1 MPTTKKGLVLV
12 IKLLLHSFERHQN
25 FYKPET
31 KVLSKTIIYNTLSER
46 DVSTYIKK
54 KTENKI
60 YLTAKIKMIS
70 RLLNL
75 NNIPSR
81 D

>member
-1 MPTTKKGLVLV
+1 MPTAKKGLVLE
-12 IKLLLHSFERHQN
+12 IKLLVHNFERHQN

-54 KTENKI
+54 KKQNLFNSENKDDLKVI
-60 YLTAKIKMIS
+60 ES
-70 RLLNL
+70 E
-75 NNIPSR
+75 
-81 D
+81 

>member
-1 MPTTKKGLVLV
+1 MVLE
-12 IKLLLHSFERHQN
+12 IKLLVHNFERHQN

-54 KTENKI
+54 KKQNLFNSENKDDLKVI
-60 YLTAKIKMIS
+60 ES
-70 RLLNL
+70 E
-75 NNIPSR
+75 
-81 D
+81 

>member
-1 MPTTKKGLVLV
+1 MPTTKKGVVLE
-12 IKLLLHSFERHQN
+12 IKLLVHNFERHQN
-25 FYKPET
+25 FYKSDT
-31 KVLSKTIIYNTLSER
+31 KVVSKTIICNILSER

-60 YLTAKIKMIS
+60 YLTVKIKMIS
-70 RLLNL
+70 RFVNL
-75 NNIPSR
+75 NKTPSR